1 MGNEEVSMFQ
11 HILIPSDGSELSE
24 AAVQK
29 GIQLAR
35 SLKAKVTGFHVILP
49 FHVFTSRTEMLED
62 TKEQYERESKIQA
75 EQFLGLI
82 KKAAEEA
89 GVSSDSEYAVSDHPY
104 EMIIKTAE
112 NKRCDLIVMASHGRR
127 GVQGVLLGSETQ
139 KVLTHSKTPVLV
151 VR

>member
-1 MGNEEVSMFQ
+1 
-11 HILIPSDGSELSE
+11 
-24 AAVQK
+24 
-29 GIQLAR
+29 
-35 SLKAKVTGFHVILP
+35 
-49 FHVFTSRTEMLED
+49 MLED

-75 EQFLGLI
+75 ERFLGLI

-89 GVSSDSEYAVSDHPY
+89 GVSSDSEYAISDHPY